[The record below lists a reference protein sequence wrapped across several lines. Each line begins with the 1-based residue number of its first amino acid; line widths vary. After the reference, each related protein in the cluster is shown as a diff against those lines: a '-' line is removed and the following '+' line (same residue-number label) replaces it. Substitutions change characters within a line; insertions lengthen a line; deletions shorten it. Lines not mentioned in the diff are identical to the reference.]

1 MEEKK
6 YVSIS
11 LINKAIKNV
20 IDAQPFLNKVYL
32 KGEISNFKGHTRGH
46 LYFTLKDESSR
57 ISAVMFAS
65 AASSLTFTPAD
76 GMNVLVEG
84 RISVYE
90 ANGGYQI
97 YVDKMDEDG
106 IGNLYLEYE
115 KLKKKLAS
123 EGLFDEKY
131 KKNIPS
137 YPSKI
142 AVLSA
147 YPSAALMDVMRTLKK
162 RFPVCRVIIF
172 PIPVQ
177 GKDAYLK
184 IISTLKFVDELHFN
198 TIILARGGGSLEDL
212 WNFNEEA
219 LARTIFEL
227 KTPIICG
234 IGHEIDFTI
243 CDYVCDLRA
252 LTPTYA
258 AIEATPNIEDMY
270 KHLSMLDGLLKS
282 NMKYKI
288 ETLNTRLNR
297 LTHFYLFKNPEKLY
311 GDHLQYVSYLQDKIS
326 NFMEKRLN
334 NNMVIYTKLNLQL
347 QSQNKVFVSHYQ
359 QKIQTYENLLKINF
373 HNKLK
378 ANQNNLSMLI
388 SKLNALSPL
397 QTLERGYALVKKEN
411 QYVSSIDDLNNED
424 NVSIYL
430 KDGYVKATIHKE

>member
-1 MEEKK
+1 MPLDKK
-6 YVSIS
+6 YITVST
-11 LINKAIKNV
+11 LNNYLKRK
-20 IDAQPFLNKVYL
+20 IDVDMQLQHVFI
-32 KGEISNFKGHTRGH
+32 KGEISNFKRNMSSGH
-46 LYFTLKDESSR
+46 LYFTLKDGKSH
-57 ISAVMFAS
+57 ISAIMYKGFAEQLNFDVKNGDS
-65 AASSLTFTPAD
+65 
-76 GMNVLVEG
+76 VLIEATV
-84 RISVYE
+84 SVY
-90 ANGGYQI
+90 AVTGYNQLI
-97 YVDKMDEDG
+97 VKNIEPDG
-106 IGNLYLEYE
+106 LGSLFLKFEN
-115 KLKKKLAS
+115 LKKSLLQ

-177 GKDAYLK
+177 GKDAYFK

-234 IGHEIDFTI
+234 IGHETDFTI

-252 LTPTYA
+252 L
-258 AIEATPNIEDMY
+258 
-270 KHLSMLDGLLKS
+270 
-282 NMKYKI
+282 
-288 ETLNTRLNR
+288 NR
-297 LTHFYLFKNPEKLY
+297 FTHFYLFKNPEKLY